1 MALGI
6 LFQGGLVLRGGAAA
20 ESCFGTG
27 NPLSNALKIF
37 FGEIR
42 VCMAVCNG
50 LTVLCLKLPFLTKQC
65 RECRW
70 HGVLS
75 GFCFKTCET
84 RSGFSATEQI
94 EFPYQKLIKIV
105 RMFSNVSFFLN
116 RAP

>member
-27 NPLSNALKIF
+27 NPLSNALKKF

-50 LTVLCLKLPFLTKQC
+50 LSALPEIAVFD
-65 RECRW
+65 E
-70 HGVLS
+70 
-75 GFCFKTCET
+75 
-84 RSGFSATEQI
+84 A
-94 EFPYQKLIKIV
+94 
-105 RMFSNVSFFLN
+105 M
-116 RAP
+116 